1 MGWADYAASI
11 LGATPGASNPQ
22 GSAID
27 YESHPAART
36 LGGSDRDLLSCPM
49 PFVESQQE
57 ATQEQVHE
65 EGLHHQLT
73 VGQMTMVA
81 VGGSIGTGLL
91 LGSAAALEI
100 AGPSVILSYV
110 VATFIAYTVAMALGE
125 LASVHPAAGSFGVY
139 GELYL
144 NQYLGFLCRAAYWA
158 SIAFSIGAE
167 LVASATYMTYWLP
180 ALPGEIWVVV
190 FSALLLLV
198 NLRSVGSFGRFEFWF
213 SMIKFATIVAFILA
227 GAALLLS
234 GRVAQQYTAHGGF
247 LPKGP
252 IAPLLAVFWAIYAFG
267 GVEMLAVTTGES
279 RSAKDIP
286 RAARLTFFLLA
297 GLYLGAIIIL
307 VGVMPWNHAG
317 VSESPFVSVLR
328 LAKVPAAAF
337 FMNFVVLTAALS
349 GANAKLYVASR
360 LLFSMGRTGWAPV
373 SVGKLNA
380 SGSPRLALLVSSY
393 GIVTALII
401 ENWAPK
407 QAFLYIM
414 GAAFSGL
421 ILSWVVSL
429 AAHVSFRWRLTPEQ
443 VAALPI
449 RSPFGLWG
457 SILGFVLVS
466 AAVLQTLLSS
476 RINEV
481 GGLVFFVVLTV
492 AYIFLKSNR
501 RTM

>member
-1 MGWADYAASI
+1 VLKVLVVKD
-11 LGATPGASNPQ
+11 LGVNDLRDKYLELAPQ
-22 GSAID
+22 
-27 YESHPAART
+27 R
-36 LGGSDRDLLSCPM
+36 RNLLLCPM
-49 PFVESQQE
+49 PSASPHPEIVQKQL
-57 ATQEQVHE
+57 HE

-73 VGQMTMVA
+73 AGQMTMVA
-81 VGGSIGTGLL
+81 VGGSVGTGLL

-100 AGPSVILSYV
+100 AGPGVILSYII
-110 VATFIAYTVAMALGE
+110 AAFIAYTVAMALGE
-125 LASVHPAAGSFGVY
+125 LASMHPAAGSFGVY

-180 ALPGEIWVVV
+180 AVPGEIWVMV

-213 SMIKFATIVAFILA
+213 SMIKFATIVMFILA
-227 GAALLLS
+227 GAALMFS
-234 GRVAQQYTAHGGF
+234 GHVTPQYTAHGGF
-247 LPKGP
+247 FPKGP
-252 IAPLLAVFWAIYAFG
+252 IAPLLAVFLAIYAFG

-317 VSESPFVSVLR
+317 VTESPFVSVLR
-328 LAKVPAAAF
+328 LAKIPAAAF

-360 LLFSMGRTGWAPV
+360 LLFSMGRTGWAPA
-373 SVGKLNA
+373 SLGKLNA

-393 GIVTALII
+393 GVVTALII
-401 ENWAPK
+401 ENWAPE

-429 AAHVSFRWRLTPEQ
+429 AAHVSFRWRLTREE
-443 VAALPI
+443 VSALPM
-449 RSPFGLWG
+449 RSPLGLWG
-457 SILGFVLVS
+457 SVFGFVLVS
-466 AAVLQTLLSS
+466 VAVLHTLFAS
-476 RINEV
+476 RINAI
-481 GGLVFFVVLTV
+481 GGL
-492 AYIFLKSNR
+492 IFLATLTLAYFLLKR
-501 RTM
+501 HRAA

>member
-1 MGWADYAASI
+1 M
-11 LGATPGASNPQ
+11 L
-22 GSAID
+22 
-27 YESHPAART
+27 PAPVA
-36 LGGSDRDLLSCPM
+36 PE
-49 PFVESQQE
+49 F
-57 ATQEQVHE
+57 AQEQ
-65 EGLHHQLT
+65 GLHHQLT
-73 VGQMTMVA
+73 AGQMTMVA

-100 AGPSVILSYV
+100 AGPGVILSYFL
-110 VATFIAYTVAMALGE
+110 AAFIAYTVAMALGE
-125 LASVHPAAGSFGVY
+125 LASTHPAAGSFGVY

-144 NQYLGFLCRAAYWA
+144 NQYLGFLCRAGYWA

-180 ALPGEIWVVV
+180 AVPGELWVIL

-198 NLRSVGSFGRFEFWF
+198 NLRSVRSFGRFEFWF
-213 SMIKFATIVAFILA
+213 AMIKFGTIVAFILA

-234 GRVAQQYTAHGGF
+234 GRVAPQYTAQGGF

-252 IAPLLAVFWAIYAFG
+252 IAPLLAVFLAIYAFG

-279 RSAKDIP
+279 RSSKDIP

-297 GLYLGAIIIL
+297 GLYLGAIIVL

-328 LAKVPAAAF
+328 MARVPAAAY

-360 LLFSMGRTGWAPV
+360 LLFSMGRSGWAPARL
-373 SVGKLNA
+373 GQLNA
-380 SGSPRLALLVSSY
+380 NGSPRLALLVSSY
-393 GIVTALII
+393 GIVSALII

-414 GAAFSGL
+414 GAAFAGL
-421 ILSWVVSL
+421 FFCWVVSL
-429 AAHVSFRWRLTPEQ
+429 AAHVSFRRRLSPQ
-443 VAALPI
+443 QLANMPM
-449 RSPFGLWG
+449 RSPLGVWG
-457 SILGFVLVS
+457 SIVGFVLASVLI
-466 AAVLQTLLSS
+466 LQTLLSS
-476 RINEV
+476 RIDQL
-481 GGLVFFVVLTV
+481 GALFFFAALTA
-492 AYIFLKSNR
+492 AYLLIKRQR
-501 RTM
+501 RE

>member
-1 MGWADYAASI
+1 MPLTTAG
-11 LGATPGASNPQ
+11 P
-22 GSAID
+22 
-27 YESHPAART
+27 
-36 LGGSDRDLLSCPM
+36 DL
-49 PFVESQQE
+49 
-57 ATQEQVHE
+57 VHE
-65 EGLHHQLT
+65 QGLHHQLSA
-73 VGQMTMVA
+73 GQMTMVA

-110 VATFIAYTVAMALGE
+110 VAAFITYTVAMALGE
-125 LASVHPAAGSFGVY
+125 LASTHPAAGSFGVY

-144 NQYLGFLCRAAYWA
+144 NPYLGFLCRAAYWA

-167 LVASATYMTYWLP
+167 LVASATYMTYWFP
-180 ALPGEIWVVV
+180 SIPGEVWVVV

-227 GAALLLS
+227 GAALLLG
-234 GRVAQQYTAHGGF
+234 GRVAPQYTAHGGF

-252 IAPLLAVFWAIYAFG
+252 IAPLLAVFLAIYAFG

-279 RSAKDIP
+279 RSTKDIP

-297 GLYLGAIIIL
+297 GLYLGAITIL

-328 LAKVPAAAF
+328 MAKVPAAAY

-360 LLFSMGRTGWAPV
+360 LLFSMGRNGWAPARL
-373 SVGKLNA
+373 GKLNA
-380 SGSPRLALLVSSY
+380 AGSPRLALLISSY

-421 ILSWVVSL
+421 ILSWAVSL
-429 AAHVSFRWRLTPEQ
+429 AAHLSFRRRLTPQE
-443 VAALPI
+443 VAALPM
-449 RSPFGLWG
+449 RSPFGIWG
-457 SILGFVLVS
+457 SMIGFVLVS
-466 AAVLQTLLSS
+466 ATILQTLFSS
-476 RINEV
+476 RINAI
-481 GGLVFFVVLTV
+481 GGLVFFAALTV
-492 AYIFLKSNR
+492 AYLLLKR
-501 RTM
+501 HRQ

>member
-1 MGWADYAASI
+1 M
-11 LGATPGASNPQ
+11 L
-22 GSAID
+22 
-27 YESHPAART
+27 
-36 LGGSDRDLLSCPM
+36 RDVAVPE
-49 PFVESQQE
+49 VR
-57 ATQEQVHE
+57 E

-73 VGQMTMVA
+73 AGQMTMVA

-100 AGPSVILSYV
+100 AGPSVILSYL
-110 VATFIAYTVAMALGE
+110 VAAFIAYTVAMALGE

-144 NQYLGFLCRAAYWA
+144 SQYLGFLCRAGYWA

-180 ALPGEIWVVV
+180 AIPGEIWVFV
-190 FSALLLLV
+190 FSALLLLI
-198 NLRSVGSFGRFEFWF
+198 NLRGVSSFGRFEFWF
-213 SMIKFATIVAFILA
+213 AMIKFATIAAFILA
-227 GAALLLS
+227 GAALLVS
-234 GRVAQQYTAHGGF
+234 GRVPPQYAAQGGF
-247 LPKGP
+247 FSKGA
-252 IAPLLAVFWAIYAFG
+252 IAPLLAVFIAIYTFG

-279 RSAKDIP
+279 RSSKDIP

-297 GLYLGAIIIL
+297 GLYLGAIIVL

-317 VSESPFVSVLR
+317 VSESPFVSVFR
-328 LAKVPAAAF
+328 LAKVPAAAY

-360 LLFSMGRTGWAPV
+360 LLFSMGRSGWAPAFL
-373 SVGKLNA
+373 GKLNA
-380 SGSPRLALLVSSY
+380 SGSPRLALIVSSY

-429 AAHVSFRWRLTPEQ
+429 AAHVNFRRRLTPQQ
-443 VAALPI
+443 VAALPM
-449 RSPFGLWG
+449 RSSFGMWG
-457 SILGFVLVS
+457 SVLGAVLVS
-466 AAVLQTLLSS
+466 IAVIHTLFAS
-476 RINEV
+476 RVNELA
-481 GGLVFFVVLTV
+481 GLVFFAALTI
-492 AYIFLKSNR
+492 AYFLLNHR
-501 RTM
+501 